1 MTTAHI
7 IMATLWKRAILP
19 PFLKESR
26 ISFLSLKTA
35 RRYLDAG
42 RIGEIFAPGDK
53 AVFWGALEA
62 KNPELRGLAQ
72 DLVSR
77 GITVVRAE
85 DAFIRSNGLGCNYYY
100 PYSLAFDETGIYYDP
115 RRPSDLENIL
125 IHLRERPDYQDLR
138 LRGEKLRDLILRGGI
153 TKYRSGIPPKP
164 IPAVTA
170 LLRDNPGKYDGVI
183 FIPAQVDNDA
193 SVITG
198 GLGYTNISL
207 LRRVR
212 KDNPRALIMVKIHPD
227 VLNGLRKGLPE
238 AEELQRLADYIAAD
252 DTGAPDLTEIAD
264 EVHTISSLAGFEA
277 MLRGKKT
284 VVYGMP
290 FYAGYG
296 LTRDVS
302 AADGNEIARAA
313 ELRRR
318 NAIQDLT
325 DLIIGALLLYPRY
338 YNWDTGA
345 AATAEE
351 IAETLMTHPE
361 GTRYHRV
368 FQAGARVY
376 AGAVKAWH
384 FFAGRGSRMG
394 QPPSGNQDSR

>member
-19 PFLKESR
+19 PFLKGSR
-26 ISFLSLKTA
+26 ISFLRLKTA

-42 RIGEIFAPGDK
+42 RIGEIFAAGDQ

-62 KNPELRGLAQ
+62 KNPELRRLAQ

-77 GITVVRAE
+77 GITVIRAE

-115 RRPSDLENIL
+115 CRPSDLESIL
-125 IHLRERPDYQDLR
+125 RHLRERPDYQDLR
-138 LRGEKLRDLILRGGI
+138 LRGEKLRDLIIKGGI
-153 TKYRSGIPPKP
+153 TKYRSGITPKP
-164 IPAVTA
+164 VPAVTA
-170 LLRDNPGKYDGVI
+170 LLRDNPGNYDRVI

-227 VLNGLRKGLPE
+227 VLNGLREGLPE
-238 AEELQRLADYIAAD
+238 AEELQRLADYIAAP
-252 DTGAPDLTEIAD
+252 DTGAPDLAEIAD

-277 MLRGKKT
+277 LLRGKKT

-302 AADGNEIARAA
+302 IEDVNEIARAA
-313 ELRRR
+313 ALRRGNSIR
-318 NAIQDLT
+318 DLT

-351 IAETLMTHPE
+351 IAETLMSHPE

-368 FQAGARVY
+368 FQGGVRIY
-376 AGAVKAWH
+376 AGIMKVWRML
-384 FFAGRGSRMG
+384 AGRSSRMG
-394 QPPSGNQDSR
+394 

>member
-35 RRYLDAG
+35 RRCLDSG
-42 RIGEIFAPGDK
+42 HSEEIFAEGDQ
-53 AVFWGALEA
+53 AVIWAALEA
-62 KNPELRGLAQ
+62 KNPDLRRLVQ

-85 DAFIRSNGLGCNYYY
+85 DAFIRSCGLGCHYYY
-100 PYSLAFDETGIYYDP
+100 PYSLVFDKTGIYYDP
-115 RRPSDLENIL
+115 RTPSDLENIL
-125 IHLRERPDYQDLR
+125 VHLRERPDYQDLR
-138 LRGEKLRDLILRGGI
+138 PRGEKLRELIIKGGI
-153 TKYRSGIPPKP
+153 TKYRSGITPKP
-164 IPAVTA
+164 VPAVTA
-170 LLRDNPGKYDGVI
+170 LLRDNPGKYDRVI

-193 SVITG
+193 SVIAG

-227 VLNGLRKGLPE
+227 VLKGLREGLPE

-252 DTGAPDLTEIAD
+252 DAGPMDLAEIAD

-302 AADGNEIARAA
+302 AEDGNETALAA
-313 ELRRR
+313 QFRRR
-318 NAIQDLT
+318 NAIKDLT

-338 YNWDTGA
+338 YNWDTGTEA
-345 AATAEE
+345 AAEE
-351 IAETLMTHPE
+351 IAETLISHPE

-368 FQAGARVY
+368 FQTGFKICSGTMKIR
-376 AGAVKAWH
+376 GH
-384 FFAGRGSRMG
+384 FSRLRQKLTG
-394 QPPSGNQDSR
+394 KQESR

>member
-26 ISFLSLKTA
+26 ISFLSLKAA

-62 KNPELRGLAQ
+62 KTPELRRLAQ

-376 AGAVKAWH
+376 AGAVQVWRL
-384 FFAGRGSRMG
+384 FAGRGSRMG
-394 QPPSGNQDSR
+394 PNPSGNQDSR

>member
-7 IMATLWKRAILP
+7 IMATLWKRVILP

-62 KNPELRGLAQ
+62 KTPELRRLAQ

-153 TKYRSGIPPKP
+153 TKYRSGITPKP

-351 IAETLMTHPE
+351 IAETLITHPE

-376 AGAVKAWH
+376 AWAVKAWH

-394 QPPSGNQDSR
+394 PKPSGNQDSR

>member
-62 KNPELRGLAQ
+62 KNPELRRLAQ

-227 VLNGLRKGLPE
+227 VLNGLRKGL
-238 AEELQRLADYIAAD
+238 LKQ
-252 DTGAPDLTEIAD
+252 AP
-264 EVHTISSLAGFEA
+264 
-277 MLRGKKT
+277 
-284 VVYGMP
+284 
-290 FYAGYG
+290 
-296 LTRDVS
+296 
-302 AADGNEIARAA
+302 
-313 ELRRR
+313 
-318 NAIQDLT
+318 
-325 DLIIGALLLYPRY
+325 
-338 YNWDTGA
+338 
-345 AATAEE
+345 
-351 IAETLMTHPE
+351 
-361 GTRYHRV
+361 
-368 FQAGARVY
+368 
-376 AGAVKAWH
+376 
-384 FFAGRGSRMG
+384 
-394 QPPSGNQDSR
+394 